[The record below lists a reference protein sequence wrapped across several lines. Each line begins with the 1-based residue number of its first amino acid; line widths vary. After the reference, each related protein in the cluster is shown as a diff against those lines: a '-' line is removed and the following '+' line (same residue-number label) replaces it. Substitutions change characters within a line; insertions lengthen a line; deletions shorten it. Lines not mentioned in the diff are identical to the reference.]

1 MLLLPPLGQLWRRVR
16 ERLGSPH
23 TTALALLTLV
33 ARPCL
38 WISVQLVVVKGVAPA
53 VQELLVLGCAYA
65 EV

>member
-1 MLLLPPLGQLWRRVR
+1 M
-16 ERLGSPH
+16 GSPH